1 MVKSLDFERSASGF
15 SYEIP
20 KLMGFFALMFG
31 LPRRCLRKV
40 RIPRSK
46 QPTRR
51 FTVLGIETSCD
62 DSCVSVLD
70 IDPQSAPRI
79 RHNIV
84 RRSLNLSEPHGGIV
98 PNIVAM
104 FHVNALGNA
113 LSEVRDAGG
122 FKNIDLIAVTRGN
135 FQFRGLFDGQDLVYL
150 CV

>member
-1 MVKSLDFERSASGF
+1 MLPADCRRAAEDRHCGF
-15 SYEIP
+15 VTLPQLCCKIP
-20 KLMGFFALMFG
+20 EFFVCLLLMLG
-31 LPRRCLRKV
+31 LPRRCLRQV
-40 RIPRSK
+40 RYPRSR
-46 QPTRR
+46 QLVRP

-70 IDPQSAPRI
+70 IESQTAPKI

-98 PNIVAM
+98 PNIVTM

-122 FKNIDLIAVTRGN
+122 FKNVDLIAVTRGIW
-135 FQFRGLFDGQDLVYL
+135 RS
-150 CV
+150 

>member
-1 MVKSLDFERSASGF
+1 ML
-15 SYEIP
+15 
-20 KLMGFFALMFG
+20 G
-31 LPRRCLRKV
+31 LSRRCLRRV
-40 RIPRSK
+40 RIRPPR
-46 QPTRR
+46 QFTRP

-70 IDPQSAPRI
+70 IEPHSLPII
-79 RHNIV
+79 RHNVV

-122 FKNIDLIAVTRGN
+122 LKNVDLIAVTRGIPN
-135 FQFRGLFDGQDLVYL
+135 LDFG
-150 CV
+150 